1 MAKLRIDEGDLLMA
15 FEGSDGSMQW
25 YLDRQ
30 TGEVIGLGDDLDIGW
45 DDDEDEE
52 DEDDDEEEGEEG
64 EEGDPD
70 PNDWQAE
77 FRALRRKIY
86 ADVAGERYL
95 PIPSTSSNEGF
106 RLMERFAGSQAD
118 DRVRNALFDALDRHR
133 PFRSFKDALAVFP
146 VVRDDWYVY
155 QEDWLREEALAWLRS
170 EGIDAQLT
178 RPEIPED

>member
-45 DDDEDEE
+45 DDDEDDDVEG
-52 DEDDDEEEGEEG
+52 DE

-70 PNDWQAE
+70 PDDWQAQ
-77 FRALRRKIY
+77 FRALRRKIH

-118 DRVRNALFDALDRHR
+118 DRVRDALFDALDRRR

-155 QEDWLREEALAWLRS
+155 QENWLREEALAWLES